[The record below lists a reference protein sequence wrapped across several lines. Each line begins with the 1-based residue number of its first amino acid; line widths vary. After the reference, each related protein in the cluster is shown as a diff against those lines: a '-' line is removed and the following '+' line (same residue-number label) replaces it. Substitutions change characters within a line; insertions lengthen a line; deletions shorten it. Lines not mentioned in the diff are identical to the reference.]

1 MWFSDMLH
9 LVGSERLP
17 FGCFSCSVADN
28 YDLRYDRILNID
40 RNINWR
46 VPRIKVIK
54 KGRNEYKISTNGR
67 RWLSAQRFQAKKV
80 VLMCLIDIWR

>member
-9 LVGSERLP
+9 LVGSDRLL
-17 FGCFSCSVADN
+17 FGCFSCSVADS

-54 KGRNEYKISTNGR
+54 KAVMSTKFRLMAGGGWVLKDFKR
-67 RWLSAQRFQAKKV
+67 KV
-80 VLMCLIDIWR
+80 VLMCLIDQGR